1 MVLWAVIVNG
11 RQGALWRRAV
21 GVYGGHIGLLE
32 VITVSGRQ
40 GALWGSMGVWESV
53 YGARRLWGGGSMGQE
68 VYGVEDLWGRGS
80 MGRGPTVG

>member
-1 MVLWAVIVNG
+1 MAARGRCAGLGGPYRGLWGAIGVLAVIMVSG
-11 RQGALWRRAV
+11 RQGALW
-21 GVYGGHIGLLE
+21 GG
-32 VITVSGRQ
+32 
-40 GALWGSMGVWESV
+40 LWGSMGVWESV

>member
-40 GALWGSMGVWESV
+40 GTLWGSMGVWGGLWGVLWGCGGV
-53 YGARRLWGGGSMGQE
+53 YG
-68 VYGVEDLWGRGS
+68 GV
-80 MGRGPTVG
+80 